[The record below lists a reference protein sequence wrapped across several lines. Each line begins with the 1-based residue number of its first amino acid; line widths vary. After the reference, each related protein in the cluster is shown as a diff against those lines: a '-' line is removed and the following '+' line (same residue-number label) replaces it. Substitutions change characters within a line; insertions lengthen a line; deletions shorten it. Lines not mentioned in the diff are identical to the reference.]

1 MRSWILALAWLALPA
16 FSQTPEMKWA
26 DSSQL
31 GRPFAKDPS
40 VIHFGGRYLLYFSLP
55 GAAGSATGWSVGI
68 AASKDLKSWTRIG
81 EVAPAAAYEKKGL
94 AAPQALVVDG
104 KVHLFYQ
111 TYGNG
116 PQDAICHAVSPD
128 GLHFTRDA
136 TNPIWHPTGP
146 WTAGRAIDAEV
157 VEFQDKWFLYAATR
171 DPGMKIQMLTGA
183 WAPKTKGFS
192 RNAWTQI
199 GDGPLL
205 KPELPWEQDCLEAP
219 SVVRRGDELIMFY
232 AGAYNNAPQQIGVAT
247 SRDGMHWTRAS
258 QEPFLRTGAPGTWNE
273 SESGHPGIF
282 TDTDGQSYLFF
293 QGNNDK
299 GKTWYL
305 SYVRV
310 AWKDNRP
317 LIRPRILGVAHIA
330 IFSKDVEASRRFY
343 TGLLGY
349 QEAFDLKNPDGS
361 LSLTFFKVNERQYI
375 ELFPEKEA
383 GSDRLN
389 HIALEVDNAE
399 TMRVFLGAHG
409 IKVPASV
416 PKGRTRNS
424 NFTVKDPD
432 GHGVEIVQ
440 YEPDSASAE
449 ARGKFLPPERI
460 SNRMAHV
467 GIISLGL
474 DKSLAFYRDMLGFRE
489 TWRGSRDSH
498 ALNWVNLKVPDGDDY
513 IELMLEKEWPA
524 ATKRGSAH
532 HLCLFVPDIAKSKAE
547 LESRPAMKSY
557 TRPLEIRTGINRK
570 RQLNLFDPDGTRSEL
585 MEPDTIDGKPTPSS
599 QAPPPNQSAGTASVL
614 PVELRCEY
622 RTNPLGIDETEPRL
636 SWLLATTDAKARGL
650 KQSAYRILASSSPS
664 GAGDLW
670 DSGRTASA
678 QSTLVPYGGKPLTS
692 GQPVYWR
699 VQVWDQ
705 AGAASPWSE
714 TAHWS
719 MGLLQATDWK
729 GKWIGLDQP
738 GIWRNPHSPFQQ
750 IEFTHW
756 IWFDEGEP
764 AKQAPAAVRWF
775 RTTITLPANRT
786 LRHAQLVLGADN
798 EFSLQVNGIAAGR
811 GNSPVLPEVLDLTTA
826 LKPGENTLLV
836 RARNAKADAAGLIG
850 ALRLDF
856 TQGDPITFPTGANW
870 QSAQSENGPWSAAK
884 DLGKYGM
891 APWGDVGF
899 MEEHASPAR
908 MLRKEFTAAAGL
920 IRATAYVSGL
930 GLYEMELNG
939 AKVGDAV
946 LAPGLTDYDKRAL
959 YVTHDITRQVTAGRN
974 AVGVWLGNGR
984 FWSPR
989 ASVVP
994 TKTLTYGSPRL
1005 RLQIELEYAGGR
1017 HETIA
1022 TDETWKLLASG
1033 PLSGNNEYD
1042 GEEYDA
1048 RLEPAGW
1055 SRSGFDDS
1063 RWESAALVDPPKGAL
1078 RAQMAEPMRV
1088 TETLKPYTISPLRPG
1103 VTIIDMGQNMVGWVR
1118 LKLDGPRGTQVT
1130 IRHAETLKPDGSLYL
1145 DNLRSARATDLY
1157 TLKGGG
1163 TETWEPRFTYHGF
1176 RFVEVSNYP
1185 GTLTADRIEGRVV
1198 HDDMARVGEF
1208 ESSDTLLNKIH
1219 HNIFWGIRGNYRSI
1233 PTDCPQRDERQGWL
1247 GDRSVVSRSES
1258 YLFDIAAF
1266 YTKFVTD
1273 IADAQRPSGSIPD
1286 VVPKYWPMYNDGIV
1300 WPSTF
1305 ILAPATIYEQ
1315 YGDTRLIQRNYTAM
1329 KKWIEYM
1336 RTFLKDGIM
1345 PKNTYGDWCVPPEK
1359 PELIHSQDPA
1369 RQTQGALLSTAYYH
1383 HMLKLMS
1390 QYATIAG
1397 HADDAKDYE
1406 ALAAETKAAFL
1417 AKYFNERAA
1426 KFDNGTQTSAILP
1439 LAFDMVPDASRTAV
1453 FDGLVRKIEQESG
1466 NHVGV
1471 GLVGAQWLMR
1481 TLSGNGRTDLALTI
1495 ATQKTYPGWGYMVG
1509 KGATTVWELWN
1520 GDTADPAMNSGNHVM
1535 QVGDLGVW
1543 MYEYLAGIRPD
1554 PAQPG
1559 FRHFFIRPEPAKGL
1573 TFARATHRSPFG
1585 EIRSE
1590 WRRAGNG
1597 LTLDVTVPPNST
1609 ATIEVP
1615 GAGATEAGG
1624 LPAAASGG
1632 KITRFEAG
1640 SGVYSFRVQ

>member
-1 MRSWILALAWLALPA
+1 MRSSILALACLALPVFA
-16 FSQTPEMKWA
+16 QNPEMKWG
-26 DSSQL
+26 DSSRL

-40 VIHFGGRYLLYFSLP
+40 VIRFDGRYLMYFSLP
-55 GAAGSATGWSVGI
+55 GEPDSMAGWSVGI
-68 AASKDLKSWTRIG
+68 AESKDLKNWTRSG
-81 EVAPAAAYEKKGL
+81 EVAPAAEYERKGL
-94 AAPQALVVDG
+94 AAPQALVVEG

-116 PQDAICHAVSPD
+116 PKDAICHAVSTD

-136 TNPIWHPTGP
+136 TNPIWHPTGA

-183 WAPKTKGFS
+183 WAPKAKGFS
-192 RNAWTQI
+192 RDAWTQI

-205 KPELPWEQDCLEAP
+205 KPELPWEQDCIEAP
-219 SVVRRGDELIMFY
+219 SVVRRGDELVMFY

-247 SRDGMHWTRAS
+247 SRDGMHWARAS
-258 QEPFLRTGAPGTWNE
+258 QAPFLPNGVPGSWNE

-305 SYVRV
+305 SYVRIG
-310 AWKDNRP
+310 WKGNRP

-330 IFSKDVEASRRFY
+330 IFSHDVEASRRFY
-343 TGLLGY
+343 RGLLGY

-361 LSLTFFKVNERQYI
+361 LSLTFFKINERQYI

-383 GSDRLN
+383 NSDRLN

-399 TMRVFLGAHG
+399 AMRALLGAYG

-440 YEPDSASAE
+440 YEPDSASSQ
-449 ARGKFLPPERI
+449 ARGKFLPAERI
-460 SNRMAHV
+460 SNRLAHV
-467 GIISLGL
+467 GVISLGL
-474 DKSLAFYRDMLGFRE
+474 DKSLEFYRDMLGFQE
-489 TWRGSRDSH
+489 TWRGSRDGQVLS
-498 ALNWVNLKVPDGDDY
+498 WVNLKVPDGDDY
-513 IELMLEKEWPA
+513 IELMLEKEMPA
-524 ATKRGSAH
+524 AHKRGTAH
-532 HLCLFVPDIAKSKAE
+532 HLCLFVDDIAKSKAE
-547 LESRPAMKSY
+547 LESRPAMKQY
-557 TRPLEIRTGINRK
+557 TQLREIRTGINRK

-585 MEPDTIDGKPTPSS
+585 MEPNTVDGKPVPSS
-599 QAPPPNQSAGTASVL
+599 PAAPPNRAAGAASL
-614 PVELRCEY
+614 RPVELRCEY
-622 RTNPLGIDETEPRL
+622 RANPLGIDETQPRL
-636 SWLLATTDAKARGL
+636 SWILNATDQQARGL
-650 KQSAYRILASSSPS
+650 KQTAYRIVASSTPE
-664 GAGDLW
+664 GAGDVW
-670 DSGRTASA
+670 DSGRQVSA
-678 QSTLVPYGGKPLTS
+678 QSTLVPYAGKRLAS

-705 AGAASPWSE
+705 AGAASAWSE

-719 MGLLQATDWK
+719 MGLLKTEDWK
-729 GKWIGLDQP
+729 GKWIGLEQT
-738 GIWRNPHSPFQQ
+738 GIWRNPRSPFHQ
-750 IEFTHW
+750 ITGARW
-756 IWFDEGEP
+756 IWFDEGDP

-775 RTTITLPANRT
+775 RTKINVPANRT
-786 LRHAQLVLGADN
+786 LQHAQFVLGADN
-798 EFSLQVNGIAAGR
+798 EFSLQVNGAAAGR
-811 GNSPVLPEVLDLTTA
+811 GNAPVLPEVIDVTAA

-836 RARNAKADAAGLIG
+836 RARNAKADSAGVIG
-850 ALRLDF
+850 GLRLDF
-856 TQGDPITFPTGANW
+856 TEGESIQLITGPAW
-870 QSAQSENGPWSAAK
+870 ESAQNESGPWSAAK
-884 DLGKYGM
+884 DLGAYGM
-891 APWGDVGF
+891 EPWGDVGF
-899 MEEHASPAR
+899 KEEHALPAR
-908 MLRKEFTAAAGL
+908 MLRKEFTADAGL

-939 AKVGDAV
+939 AKVGDHV
-946 LAPGLTDYDKRAL
+946 LSPGLTDYDKRAL
-959 YVTHDITRQVTAGRN
+959 YVTYDVSKQISAGRN

-989 ASVVP
+989 NAVVP
-994 TKTLTYGSPRL
+994 TRTLSYGAPRL

-1017 HETIA
+1017 RDTIS
-1022 TDETWKLLASG
+1022 TDETWKLTAAG
-1033 PLSGNNEYD
+1033 PLSANNEYD

-1055 SRSGFDDS
+1055 SRAGFNDS
-1063 RWESAALVDPPKGAL
+1063 AWQSAAILDAPKAAL
-1078 RAQMAEPMRV
+1078 TAQMAEPLRV
-1088 TETLKPYTISPLRPG
+1088 TETLQPYTITALRPG
-1103 VTIIDMGQNMVGWVR
+1103 VTIVDMGQNMVGWVR
-1118 LKLDGPRGTQVT
+1118 LKFNGPRGTRVM
-1130 IRHAETLKPDGSLYL
+1130 IRHAETVKPDGSLYL
-1145 DNLRSARATDLY
+1145 DNLRSARATNFY

-1176 RFVEVSNYP
+1176 RYVEVTNYP
-1185 GTLTADRIEGRVV
+1185 GTLTAGGIEGRVV
-1198 HDDMARVGEF
+1198 HDDMTRAGEF

-1219 HNIFWGIRGNYRSI
+1219 RNIFWGIRGNYRSI

-1258 YLFDIAAF
+1258 YLYNVAAF

-1273 IADAQRPSGSIPD
+1273 IADAQRPTGSIPD
-1286 VVPKYWPMYNDGIV
+1286 VVPNYWPMYNDGIV

-1305 ILAPATIYEQ
+1305 ILGPATIYEQ
-1315 YGDTRLIQRNYTAM
+1315 YGDARVIQRNYPAM

-1390 QYATIAG
+1390 RYAAIAG
-1397 HADDAKDYE
+1397 QPDDARDYE
-1406 ALAAETKAAFL
+1406 ALAAQTKAAFL
-1417 AKYFNERAA
+1417 AKYFNEGAA

-1439 LAFDMVPDASRTAV
+1439 LAFDMAPVASRGAV

-1481 TLSGNGRTDLALTI
+1481 TLSANGRADLAFTI

-1554 PAQPG
+1554 PEQPG
-1559 FRHFFIRPEPAKGL
+1559 FRHFRIRPEPVKGL
-1573 TFARATHRSPFG
+1573 SFVRATHRSPYG

-1590 WRRAGNG
+1590 WRRGANG
-1597 LTLDVTVPPNST
+1597 FTLEVTVPPNTT

-1615 GAGATEAGG
+1615 GGGAAETGG
-1624 LPAAASGG
+1624 LAAVTSDGR
-1632 KITRFEAG
+1632 ITRFEAG
-1640 SGVYSFRVQ
+1640 SGSYVFNAK